1 MGLARREFLLAAA
14 GAAALPVASRVA
26 KAQAYPARPV
36 RLIVATAAGGG
47 NDITARLMGQALSE
61 RLGQPF
67 VIENRPGAGGNL
79 GTEAVVRAPA
89 DGYTLLLVSSGNA
102 TNAALYDKLT
112 FDFMRDLAP
121 VAGIM
126 RVPEIM
132 ALNPSVPA
140 KTVPEFIAYAKANPG
155 KVNMDDVGRRDG
167 SRSLSRDG
175 ACAPGPALRT
185 GADRVRLDSIH
196 DRVRQSRHALCVG
209 SDDRNT
215 LRDVA
220 RHSYGRRIRPRL

>member
-1 MGLARREFLLAAA
+1 MGLPRRKFLLAAA

-47 NDITARLMGQALSE
+47 NDITARLMGQALSQ

-140 KTVPEFIAYAKANPG
+140 KTVPEFIAYSKANPG
-155 KVNMDDVGRRDG
+155 KVNMG
-167 SRSLSRDG
+167 SAALDPRPIWPARCSR
-175 ACAPGPALRT
+175 
-185 GADRVRLDSIH
+185 
-196 DRVRQSRHALCVG
+196 
-209 SDDRNT
+209 
-215 LRDVA
+215 
-220 RHSYGRRIRPRL
+220 